1 MNLKFAIKCFFCV
14 FVTVLWSQENS
25 IHIHLEYNDAREDL
39 PKFKIQENYNNMLEA
54 KQDLY
59 NLLTDLRTK
68 GFLEASID
76 SLIEKDS
83 INFTAPLYI
92 GEKYAWAYLKSG
104 NLDAEVLAKTNF
116 KPSKY
121 DGNPF
126 SFSEINQQLDKII
139 AYYENKGYPFAQAR
153 LDSMIIQGGKIF
165 SSIFVEPNER
175 IIIDSIIVH
184 GNTKTKTAFLQN
196 YLQIFKGDPFQQKKI
211 DNIEKRLRQLPYLRM
226 TQKPEV
232 IFKPGEA
239 TIHIY
244 LQKQRSNQF
253 NFIIGV
259 LPNTELQDRSLT
271 ITGDGILHLQN
282 SFGVGEEIFA
292 EFKQIRPQT
301 QNLELS
307 FLYPY
312 LLNLPLGVTGAFE
325 LYKNDSLFVNLDAE
339 LGILY
344 QLGGMNHFKAF
355 YHNSTSNVL
364 NYDTANIRN
373 TGELPEVLD
382 VRNNSYGLA
391 INLQNLDYVLNPR
404 KGFHFNLSASVGSK
418 VVRKSPTITALS
430 DDSGN
435 SLESLYENIDLK
447 SLTYQLKF
455 HAQYF
460 IPIKRRSTFLVQNFT
475 KAFISKNI
483 FVNEKYRIGGSKMMR
498 GFDEESI
505 FTPFFSISTVEY
517 RFLLS
522 QNSYFNTFVDIGV
535 VEDTRFGAG
544 SIDVPIGFGTG
555 LALETKGGIFSLA
568 YALGKQLDNKI
579 EFKNGKIHFGYVNI
593 F

>member
-1 MNLKFAIKCFFCV
+1 
-14 FVTVLWSQENS
+14 LWSQETS
-25 IHIHLEYNDAREDL
+25 IQVQLKYDESRVDL
-39 PKFKIQENYNNMLEA
+39 PKLKIQENYNNILEVN
-54 KQDLY
+54 QDLY
-59 NLLTDLRTK
+59 QLLIDLRRQ
-68 GFLEASID
+68 GYLEVSID
-76 SLIEKDS
+76 SLIKLDS
-83 INFTAPLYI
+83 SKYEAPLYL
-92 GEKYAWAYLKSG
+92 GQKYEWFYLNSG
-104 NLDAEVLAKTNF
+104 NLDAEVIAKVNF
-116 KPSKY
+116 KPFKY

-126 SFSEINQQLDKII
+126 NFYEINQQLNEIV

-153 LDSMIIQGGKIF
+153 LDSMSIQDGQIF

-184 GNTKTKTAFLQN
+184 GNTNTKPVFLQN
-196 YLQIFKGDPFQQKKI
+196 YLQIFAGDPFQQKKI
-211 DNIEKRLRQLPYLRM
+211 DNIEKRLRQLPYLSM

-259 LPNTELQDRSLT
+259 LPNSELQNRNLT

-301 QNLELS
+301 QNLSLK

-355 YHNSTSNVL
+355 YHNTTSNVL
-364 NYDTANIRN
+364 NYDTASIRR
-373 TGELPEVLD
+373 TEELPEVLD

-391 INLQNLDYVLNPR
+391 LNFQNLDYVLNPR
-404 KGFHFNLSASVGSK
+404 KGFHFNFSASVGSK
-418 VVRKSPTITALS
+418 VIRKSPSIASLS
-430 DDSGN
+430 DDSGS
-435 SLESLYENIDLK
+435 SLESLYEDIDLR
-447 SLTYQLKF
+447 SLTYQLQFRAK
-455 HAQYF
+455 YF
-460 IPIKRRSTFLVQNFT
+460 VPVKRRSTFLVQNYT
-475 KAFISKNI
+475 KAFIAKNV
-483 FVNEKYRIGGSKMMR
+483 FVNEKYRIGGSKLMR

-505 FTPFFSISTVEY
+505 FTPFFSISTIEY